1 MKSTYSLPSTS
12 KRRDPLARSAKKGAT
27 PNGSW
32 VTLLENVCAPSGM
45 RLRVVASC
53 RSELPYL
60 DDIALIFLRWSG
72 KAPRKF
78 CSRTMRHS
86 KSECPKAAAPSCLL
100 VSNFLAY
107 VAAMRKRVIILAKF
121 FPPERGGMETY
132 ALALANA
139 LKNDFDVHV
148 LVHARETFGSDEAW
162 DGFRVRRC
170 GTWMSALSQPFSP
183 SMLVEVPRLKP
194 DIVHLNAP
202 NAFANLCWALTA
214 RDTKLVIT
222 HHADVSGRAIAKRF
236 YTPLY
241 RRSVPASRNVVVFS
255 RKNARLSVDL
265 PQIDEKLVEIP
276 HGMDPELWQIDDDLL
291 REAAALRQQLA
302 GGSPVA
308 SFIGRLIGYKG
319 LDVLVR
325 AIAQIADGHAFIVG
339 QGPLRGGLEELAHGI
354 GAGDRI
360 HFLGGVDERTKRIVL
375 LASDLL
381 RSQALARR
389 KPSALFKSRRN

>member
-1 MKSTYSLPSTS
+1 
-12 KRRDPLARSAKKGAT
+12 
-27 PNGSW
+27 
-32 VTLLENVCAPSGM
+32 
-45 RLRVVASC
+45 
-53 RSELPYL
+53 
-60 DDIALIFLRWSG
+60 
-72 KAPRKF
+72 
-78 CSRTMRHS
+78 
-86 KSECPKAAAPSCLL
+86 
-100 VSNFLAY
+100 
-107 VAAMRKRVIILAKF
+107 
-121 FPPERGGMETY
+121 METY

-202 NAFANLCWALTA
+202 NAFVNLCWALTA

-241 RRSVPASRNVVVFS
+241 RRAVMASRNVVVFS

-325 AIAQIADGHAFIVG
+325 AIARIADGHAFIVG
-339 QGPLRGGLEELAHGI
+339 QGPLRDELEELAHGV
-354 GAGDRI
+354 GVGDRI

-389 KPSALFKSRRN
+389 KPSALFKSRRNFLVCRSWRPSYRAA